1 MSNVTTDFE
10 TWHEAN
16 EPEDQQ
22 DKDDLIQSVETAT
35 TVGNYS
41 TEKKGEQLFVSC
53 GAGDQLRL
61 ASDRAK
67 AQFLRYVR
75 EGKVPDDIDLDFRR
89 AMEDP
94 KS

>member
-10 TWHEAN
+10 TWYEAN

-22 DKDDLIQSVETAT
+22 DRDDLVQSVETAT

-41 TEKKGEQLFVSC
+41 TVRSSGQLFVSC
-53 GAGDQLRL
+53 GTGAQLRL
-61 ASDRAK
+61 AGDKAK
-67 AQFLRYVR
+67 MQFLLFVR
-75 EGKVPDDIDLDFRR
+75 EANVPEDIDLDFQR

-94 KS
+94 RS